1 MSFSEVRRSSTI
13 GNVSA
18 CLIGGKSRKMRKK
31 WGKTFVRANIF
42 FSTLILVNFPGYAR
56 PVEGRLIQSYKNT
69 DQNGVLVSETWG
81 RLQKSNGKGIFPAYY
96 LEDRTSVGHRT
107 TFPSMPHKNRS
118 GRELRLGAMLFGS
131 CSFHASSTGGAPEPG
146 GGKQSR
152 DRKGCRLPLCRNRLT
167 GSPEPGA
174 SGRTNRLP

>member
-1 MSFSEVRRSSTI
+1 M
-13 GNVSA
+13 SA
-18 CLIGGKSRKMRKK
+18 CLRWKVQENEKK
-31 WGKTFVRANIF
+31 VGAKHSLEQIF
-42 FSTLILVNFPGYAR
+42 SSPLLILVNFPGYAR

-69 DQNGVLVSETWG
+69 DQNGVLVSKTRG
-81 RLQKSNGKGIFPAYY
+81 RLQESNGKSIFPAYY

-107 TFPSMPHKNRS
+107 TFLSIPHKNTS
-118 GRELRLGAMLFGS
+118 GRELLLGAMLFGS
-131 CSFHASSTGGAPEPG
+131 CSFHASSTGGAPGPG